1 MSVADM
7 AQIWPCI
14 GCGVGQRYSSDLTP
28 SLGTSTV
35 AGTALKKQKEERER
49 ERERE
54 KERKKERW
62 EGGREG
68 RKEKEERERKQS
80 Y

>member
-35 AGTALKKQKEERER
+35 AGTALKKQKEERE
-49 ERERE
+49 

>member
-49 ERERE
+49 ERE